1 MCSRPNDP
9 AGKAPG
15 GPKRQARSAR
25 HGVTRSAEER
35 RARRVRTTLRR
46 PSVKGASSVPYA
58 CLLVA
63 RISRFRLAQAE
74 ALYSRD
80 RRGLGR
86 CPRPR
91 SCVSIVRGV
100 VGMEITHKQRPR
112 LRALS
117 AQFLLGIAGVALI
130 TFVCFKIGFGVG
142 RTSLAYLI
150 WIAPVSLLGSFGV
163 SVVLSSSPSPA

>member
-1 MCSRPNDP
+1 M
-9 AGKAPG
+9 
-15 GPKRQARSAR
+15 
-25 HGVTRSAEER
+25 V
-35 RARRVRTTLRR
+35 RR
-46 PSVKGASSVPYA
+46 PSAKSASSVPYA
-58 CLLVA
+58 SLLVA

-100 VGMEITHKQRPR
+100 LGMKITHKQRPR
-112 LRALS
+112 LHAVA
-117 AQFLLGIAGVALI
+117 AQFLLGIAGVALV

-142 RTSLAYLI
+142 RTSLAYVILI
-150 WIAPVSLLGSFGV
+150 ALVSLLGSFGV
-163 SVVLSSSPSPA
+163 SVVLSIVTVACLNYFFVPPLFEFTALMIRTIL